1 MVRPTLTAL
10 AVLTLTG
17 LWTVP
22 AAAAEP
28 RATAAAGAPAEQPV
42 PEAPRG
48 ELLDRIVASANE
60 GIVTESELQEAMADY
75 RQQMAQRGTAP
86 PDPEVLRSRVL
97 DILVTQQLQLLRAE
111 RRGITVSEEDISEAI
126 REWAAQQNLDYARLP
141 ELVPDYGMFRDS
153 VRKALL
159 IEQVTQRE
167 VSQRIHVTPR
177 EIEQF
182 LARLKR
188 LPDENAEY
196 DISDIL
202 IALPSDAT
210 QAQVDEV
217 AKKAE
222 EVYKRAA
229 TEDFAALAAQYS
241 DADIGLKGGALGWLK
256 SAELPSWAADV
267 VPSLKPGEVSR
278 PIASAWGY
286 HVAKLNGV
294 RHAESATRDQVH
306 LRRILM
312 KTNALQDDATVR
324 LKLNGIRQR
333 ILDGEDFAAFAT
345 SMSEDSETAVN
356 GGETEWMEP
365 QELRS
370 PIIASVVAGLND
382 NEISEPFQAEKG
394 WYIVQLLGR
403 RRVDMTEEDLRNRA
417 TIQLFNSKAAEE
429 EQMWLRELRDEA
441 YIETNL

>member
-1 MVRPTLTAL
+1 MVRPSLTVLAAL
-10 AVLTLTG
+10 ILTG
-17 LWTVP
+17 VVAAPAVP
-22 AAAAEP
+22 AEP
-28 RATAAAGAPAEQPV
+28 AAGAEQGQSRPA
-42 PEAPRG
+42 APKG
-48 ELLDRIVASANE
+48 ELLDRVTAIANE
-60 GIVTESELQEAMADY
+60 GIVTESELQEAIADY
-75 RQQMAQRGTAP
+75 AQQMTQRGTAL
-86 PDPEVLRSRVL
+86 PDPQVLRSRVL
-97 DILVTQQLQLLRAE
+97 DILVTQQLQLQRAD
-111 RRGITVSEEDISEAI
+111 RRGITVSEEEVNQAI
-126 REWAAQQNLDYARLP
+126 REWATQQKLDYARLP
-141 ELVPDYGMFRDS
+141 DLVPDYSMFRDS

-188 LPDENAEY
+188 LPDESAEY
-196 DISDIL
+196 DVSDIL

-222 EVYKRAA
+222 EVFKRSA

-241 DADIGLKGGALGWLK
+241 DAEVGLKGGALGWLK
-256 SAELPSWAADV
+256 STELPSWAVDV
-267 VPSLKPGEVSR
+267 IPVLKPGEVAR
-278 PIASAWGY
+278 PIASSWGY
-286 HVAKLNGV
+286 HVARLNGI
-294 RHAESATRDQVH
+294 RHAESATRDQIH
-306 LRRILM
+306 IRRILM
-312 KTNALQDDATVR
+312 KTNALQDDATVK
-324 LKLNGIRQR
+324 LKLNGIRQK

-345 SMSEDSETAVN
+345 SMSEDSDSAVN
-356 GGETEWMEP
+356 GGETDWMEP

-370 PIIASVVAGLND
+370 QVIANVVAGLKE

-403 RRVDMTEEDLRNRA
+403 RRIDMTEEDLRNRA
-417 TIQLFNSKAAEE
+417 TVQLFNSKAAEE
-429 EQMWLRELRDEA
+429 EQMWLREMRAEA